1 MSGRV
6 LRLAVLSLVLAAG
19 ATNHSY
25 GQSTEAGH
33 PSLAPE
39 LPGEA
44 RLGPMLD
51 YIKKSWGTLTRSH
64 SDLLNA
70 LVDPKVE
77 RADGEPWT
85 LYVSAKENPDA
96 VMADISKSLSADEI
110 DQIRVRR
117 LPENPREHMSDISP
131 HGLLYLPHPYV
142 VPGGRFNEMYG
153 WDSYFIQV
161 GLLQDGEVELAK
173 HMIDNFVYQI
183 EHYGTILNANRS
195 YYLTRS
201 QPPFLTAMI
210 LGVYEETGDRDW
222 LESTLPAIETYHQ
235 FWFDAPHLIETLGLS
250 RYYGLGSGP
259 APEVIA
265 DEKDDEGRTHYDR
278 IREYYRTTDV
288 DRYDLSMYYDSATDQ
303 LTPLFYVGDRSMRES
318 GFDPSNRFGPFNIDI
333 IHFAPVCLNSLL
345 YRMEVE
351 AARIYEE
358 IGRDVD
364 AAAWMALAKRRAEL
378 VNQYLWD
385 EKRGLYMDYD
395 ILDEELSDYEFAT
408 VFYPLWVGIASEE
421 QARRVAENL
430 YLFEAPG
437 GLLTSTSITG
447 NQWDAPFGWAPLQII
462 AVQGLRRYGYH
473 ADADRLT
480 AKFVGLVSKEFDEHG
495 VIVEKYDLV
504 QRESDVEAGIK
515 YGYAAN
521 QIGFG
526 WTNAVILELLNGM
539 KSR

>member
-1 MSGRV
+1 MI
-6 LRLAVLSLVLAAG
+6 
-19 ATNHSY
+19 
-25 GQSTEAGH
+25 
-33 PSLAPE
+33 E
-39 LPGEA
+39 LPGAEH
-44 RLGPMLD
+44 RSPMLE

-64 SDLLNA
+64 SDLLKA

-77 RADGEPWT
+77 HAEGEPWT
-85 LYVSAKENPDA
+85 LYVSAKEDPDA
-96 VMADISKSLSADEI
+96 VLKDISRSLSADELN
-110 DQIRVRR
+110 QIRVKR
-117 LPENPREHMSDISP
+117 LPENPREHMADISP

-161 GLLQDGEVELAK
+161 GLLQDDEIELAK
-173 HMIDNFVYQI
+173 NMIDNFVYQI

-210 LGVYEETGDRDW
+210 LGVYEKTRDRAW
-222 LESTLPAIETYHQ
+222 LESTLPAIESYHE
-235 FWFDAPHLIETLGLS
+235 FWFSSPHLIENLGLS

-265 DEKDDEGRTHYDR
+265 DEKDEAGRTHYDR
-278 IREYYRTTDV
+278 IREYYRTTPV
-288 DRYDLSMYYDSATDQ
+288 DQYDLSMYYDAATDR

-345 YRMEVE
+345 YRMEME
-351 AARIYEE
+351 AATIYGEL
-358 IGRDVD
+358 GRETE
-364 AAAWMALAKRRAEL
+364 AEAWTALAQRRAEL
-378 VNQYLWD
+378 VNRYLWD
-385 EKRGLYMDYD
+385 DDRGLYMDYD
-395 ILDEELSDYEFAT
+395 MLDEELSDYEFAT
-408 VFYPLWVGIASEE
+408 TFYPLWVGIASKE
-421 QARRVAENL
+421 QARRVAANL

-447 NQWDAPFGWAPLQII
+447 NQWDAPFGWAPLQMI

-526 WTNAVILELLNGM
+526 WTNAVVLELLKGM